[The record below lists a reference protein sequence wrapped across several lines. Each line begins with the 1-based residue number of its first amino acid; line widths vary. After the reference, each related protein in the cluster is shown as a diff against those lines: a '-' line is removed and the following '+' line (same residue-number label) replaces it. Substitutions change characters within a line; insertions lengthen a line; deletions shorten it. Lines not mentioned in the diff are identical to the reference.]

1 MVERHLHQ
9 RFQEYLDC
17 FMEADI
23 EAELKRFEAGTRGP
37 VDEDETEAALKVL
50 ALALF
55 ASIARKA
62 GKILVSGDRIDL
74 LSPERSPLVTISP
87 DLVARAAD
95 IVTEISGLEA
105 GGEAGR
111 LVAGLRNGQLELNI
125 TQAGS
130 GKQRAVTIGLPS
142 LD

>member
-17 FMEADI
+17 FMEADV
-23 EAELKRFEAGTRGP
+23 EAELKRFEAGERGP

-55 ASIARKA
+55 TSISRKA
-62 GKILVSGDRIDL
+62 GKILLSGDRIDL

-95 IVTEISGLEA
+95 IVTEISGLEP

-111 LVAGLRNGQLELNI
+111 LVVGLRSGQLELSI

-130 GKQRAVTIGLPS
+130 DEQWAVTIGLPP